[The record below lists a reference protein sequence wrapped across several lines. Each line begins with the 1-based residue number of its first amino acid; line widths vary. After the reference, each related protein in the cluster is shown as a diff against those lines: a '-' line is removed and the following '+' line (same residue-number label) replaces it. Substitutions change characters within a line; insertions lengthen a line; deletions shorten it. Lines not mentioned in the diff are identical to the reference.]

1 MNERKLKQLFAAA
14 RNEPAPVP
22 SEEFAADVL
31 RAVRRERQTPA
42 PETISLFDQLN
53 RLFPRLAWAAAVVM
67 VLSVAADYG
76 LTAAGL
82 PGLNSGLAQLSAQW
96 LLTPNGF

>member
-14 RNEPAPVP
+14 RNEPAPAP

-31 RAVRRERQTPA
+31 RAIRRERQTPG
-42 PETISLFDQLN
+42 PGTVSLFDQLN
-53 RLFPRLAWAAAVVM
+53 WLFPRLAWAAAAVM

-82 PGLNSGLAQLSAQW
+82 PGLNNGLAQLSAQW
-96 LLTPNGF
+96 FLTPNGF